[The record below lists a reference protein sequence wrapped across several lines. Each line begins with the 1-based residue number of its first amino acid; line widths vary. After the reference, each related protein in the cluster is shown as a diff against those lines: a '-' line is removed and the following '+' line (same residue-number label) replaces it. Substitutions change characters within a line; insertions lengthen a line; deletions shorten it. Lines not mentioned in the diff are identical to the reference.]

1 MTYLLGE
8 AYNGLVGWRILLL
21 ALDEEEEER
30 AALLARCGCCDRSH
44 WRQRLDDFDD
54 EDDANDDK
62 EGAVVMTLPRKWMDR
77 FAACK
82 SWDAMDRLLVNV
94 ECFYVNF

>member
-21 ALDEEEEER
+21 ALDEEEER
-30 AALLARCGCCDRSH
+30 AALVACGCCDRSH
-44 WRQRLDDFDD
+44 WQLLNNIDD
-54 EDDANDDK
+54 EDDANVDT
-62 EGAVVMTLPRKWMDR
+62 EGAVMTTLPRKWMDR